1 METLNKVA
9 LFVILTM
16 IGFLYRRFMDKF
28 EQDQEIQDLYLINNK
43 LLGKSKKPIMWIS
56 VPRQKNARKWSSF
69 YSRNNNNLNIPY
81 MYLTI
86 KSIIAQCGKDFLICI
101 IDDDSFDNLLP
112 DWTPELDKIGDPL
125 REKVRYLGMMQL
137 LYHYGGFFVPPS
149 FLCMR
154 NLKCMYDSSE
164 SKPFVVENVNYYGNC
179 RFAPD
184 AYFIGVSTKNC
195 PVIEEYV
202 EYLARMISNDYTDE
216 SIFLNDLSKWCALR
230 CGNGKMQLINASEV
244 GVKNRGGDAIVT
256 EMFFEQAPL
265 NLKRNIYGILIPHDQ
280 IIKRT
285 ALNWLAYLS
294 TEELM
299 TWDTELGMHLNKIE
313 SVCGSCQ

>member
-1 METLNKVA
+1 METLNKVG
-9 LFVILTM
+9 LFIILMM

-28 EQDQEIQDLYLINNK
+28 ELDQEIQDLYLINTK
-43 LLGKSKKPIMWIS
+43 LLGKSKKPIMWIN
-56 VPRQKNARKWSSF
+56 VPREKNARKWSSF

-86 KSIIAQCGKDFLICI
+86 KSIISHCGKDFLICI
-101 IDDDSFDNLLP
+101 VDDDSFGNLLP
-112 DWTPELDKIGDPL
+112 NWTPELDKIGDPL

-137 LYHYGGFFVPPS
+137 LHEYGGMVVPPS

-154 NLKCMYDSSE
+154 NLKDLYMRDDR
-164 SKPFVVENVNYYGNC
+164 PFVVENVNYYGDS

-184 AYFIGVSTKNC
+184 AYFIGSPTKNC
-195 PVIEEYV
+195 PLIEEYL
-202 EYLARMISNDYTDE
+202 EYLARMITNDYTAE

-230 CGNGKMQLINASEV
+230 CNHGSMRLVDAKEI
-244 GVKNRGGDAIVT
+244 GVKNSGGQAIVT

-265 NLKRNIYGILIPHDQ
+265 NIMPCAFGILIPHEQ

-294 TEELM
+294 KEELQ
-299 TWDTELGMHLNKIE
+299 TWDTELGMYLNKIE
-313 SVCGSCQ
+313 RICSQC